1 MGYNNKTMSDKKPVQ
16 LQIKVDEPV
25 AQGEYANF
33 LSVLHNPTEFVL
45 DFGRVVPGTPEVRVR
60 ARVLTTPYHAKRFLE
75 TLRQNVDLYE
85 KNFGPIRTDFGSEPP
100 VEFPGGMP
108 S

>member
-1 MGYNNKTMSDKKPVQ
+1 MSEKKPVQ

-33 LSVLHNPTEFVL
+33 LSILHNPTEFVL
-45 DFGRVVPGTPEVRVR
+45 DFGRLVPGSPEVRVKSR
-60 ARVLTTPYHAKRFLE
+60 ILTTPFHARRFLE
-75 TLRQNVDLYE
+75 TLKQNVDMYE
-85 KNFGPIRTDFGSEPP
+85 KSFGPIRTDFGPDPHTSGPE
-100 VEFPGGMP
+100 GMP